1 MRKKTARIENWAK
14 LGNALVGIVFYG
26 QQQALP
32 SDKLNCTSQIV
43 KLAEDEGICETRNTI
58 YRLGAAFARHQ
69 RHVDLPHPRTALLA
83 SGRVTA

>member
-43 KLAEDEGICETRNTI
+43 KLAEDEGICETRNH
-58 YRLGAAFARHQ
+58 LSARCSF
-69 RHVDLPHPRTALLA
+69 RPPPEAR
-83 SGRVTA
+83 